1 MICPEVGRYLEN
13 TKGLPFLY
21 AIGDIAYVDILTEL
35 KQVGLKVIRVSDF
48 CSKEDR
54 FPDYDSLIEHFRT
67 LDIDYKDN
75 RFVVVGLGESLAL
88 KGTEEAKKVLRR
100 IKSVT
105 LGNARVVVL
114 LRGVTSCLKDIFAE
128 DPRLL
133 AKGLGYIEDD
143 CSVNILITNNRVVKN
158 LKCVGIKGVVSEL
171 ENGATG
177 NVNTTSMLSAS
188 AHKFNGPKGIGF
200 LYSTGGIPNLIDG
213 GAQEKGH
220 RAGTENVAA
229 IVGMAVA
236 LEKNCMEM
244 KANTEKILGLEQLL
258 VNRLDTSG
266 LDYIRNG
273 VNQLPGNI
281 SLSFANAEGEM
292 ILHRMDLKKICISTG
307 SACDSVNTQ
316 VSHVIKAIGVPEKY
330 AKGTIRISFGKNNSE
345 EEVLTIADTL
355 IKILK
360 V

>member
-1 MICPEVGRYLEN
+1 MSGGRYLEN

-177 NVNTTSMLSAS
+177 NVNTTL
-188 AHKFNGPKGIGF
+188 P
-200 LYSTGGIPNLIDG
+200 LELPNSLFPIKTIDN
-213 GAQEKGH
+213 AYQ
-220 RAGTENVAA
+220 
-229 IVGMAVA
+229 A
-236 LEKNCMEM
+236 L
-244 KANTEKILGLEQLL
+244 
-258 VNRLDTSG
+258 
-266 LDYIRNG
+266 
-273 VNQLPGNI
+273 
-281 SLSFANAEGEM
+281 
-292 ILHRMDLKKICISTG
+292 
-307 SACDSVNTQ
+307 
-316 VSHVIKAIGVPEKY
+316 IKA
-330 AKGTIRISFGKNNSE
+330 F
-345 EEVLTIADTL
+345 DH
-355 IKILK
+355 LK
-360 V
+360 VSENCGTNEQ